1 MSAISDYLEEAAMNH
16 LFNAATLTPPET
28 HVALFTAT
36 PTDTG
41 GGTEVSGGA
50 YARVRVFPVGGTE
63 TVLWAAAAATTTKFG
78 VKNADT
84 INYPTAT
91 AAWGDVKALGIFD
104 HATTGNQLWQGTL
117 DVTKTVGVGD
127 GFKFPPSNLT
137 ATLE

>member
-16 LFNAATLTPPET
+16 LFNAVTLTPPQT

-41 GGTEVSGGA
+41 GGTEVAGGA
-50 YARVRVFPVGGTE
+50 YARVRVFPAGGTE
-63 TVLWAAAAATTTKFG
+63 TVLWAAAAVTTTKFG

-84 INYPTAT
+84 INFPTAT
-91 AAWGDVKALGIFD
+91 AAWGDVKANGIFD
-104 HATTGNQLWQGTL
+104 HATTGNLLWHGTL
-117 DVTKTVGVGD
+117 AVTKTVGDGD
-127 GFKFPPSNLT
+127 GIKFIPGALT